1 MAPLCCHRG
10 YERTED
16 AIAPLAQQEMLV
28 GYRFYTLTLWSQLR
42 LLRGLCRR
50 RGQTGPITKTRA
62 ENTS

>member
-10 YERTED
+10 YELSEED
-16 AIAPLAQQEMLV
+16 IAPPAQQEMLV

-42 LLRGLCRR
+42 LEARGR
-50 RGQTGPITKTRA
+50 TDPITKTRA